1 MVLVGS
7 FRNLR
12 RSLPSSSKQ
21 LHSVR
26 AVVIG
31 AGFGGLAAALRLR
44 ALGYEVTVFE
54 RGQTLGGRAAVFER
68 DGFTYDAGPTV
79 ITAPFLFD
87 ELFAL
92 FGERREDHIE
102 FLPVRPWYR
111 MIDAQGREFDYG
123 GTAEEVEKAVER
135 FAPADA
141 PGYRRMLAH
150 SEKLYD
156 EGFTRL
162 GAAPFSRLSDMLR
175 VVPALARLRGDR
187 SVWQFACHYLKDDSL
202 RRFFS
207 IQPLLVGGNPFETSS
222 IYSLIHYLE
231 IKSGVWFPRGG
242 TGQLVRALA
251 DLARR
256 HGVTFVA
263 GATVT
268 EIEVE
273 EGRVRGIRTEEGQRQ
288 ACETVVA
295 NGDPP
300 EIYRRLIPARHR
312 RKWTDR
318 KLDRLTFSMGLFV
331 LYFGTSRPWPDV
343 AHHTVLFSQRY
354 RELLEDIF
362 HRGLLAEDPS
372 LYLHRPAAT
381 DPTMAPAGKDAF
393 YVLAPVPNLQA
404 DIDWDTVGERYAD
417 LILRILEERVM
428 PGLRETVGSRFFVTP
443 RYFRDTLYTTH
454 GTGFSIAPTLT
465 QSAWFRFH
473 NESEDVAGLY
483 FVGAGTHP
491 GAGLP
496 GVVTSA
502 KVVENLLLA
511 KRK

>member
-1 MVLVGS
+1 M
-7 FRNLR
+7 
-12 RSLPSSSKQ
+12 K
-21 LHSVR
+21 
-26 AVVIG
+26 AIVIG
-31 AGFGGLAAALRLR
+31 SGFGGLAAALRLR

-54 RGQTLGGRAAVFER
+54 SAPTPGGRAAVFER

-79 ITAPFLFD
+79 VTAPFLFD

-92 FGERREDHIE
+92 FGERRADHIE
-102 FLPVRPWYR
+102 FLPVTPWYR
-111 MIDAQGREFDYG
+111 MIDAQGRAFDYG
-123 GTAEEVEKAVER
+123 GTAEEVAQAVGR
-135 FAPADA
+135 FSPADA
-141 PGYRRMLAH
+141 EGYRRLLAH

-156 EGFTRL
+156 AGFTRL
-162 GAAPFSRLSDMLR
+162 GAAPFSHLSDMLR
-175 VVPALARLRGDR
+175 AVPALVRLRGDR
-187 SVWQFACHYLKDDSL
+187 SVWDFACHYLKDDSL

-242 TGQLVRALA
+242 TGQLVRALVE
-251 DLARR
+251 LAQRQ
-256 HGVTFVA
+256 GITFVN
-263 GATVT
+263 GTKVT
-268 EIEVE
+268 EIEVVD
-273 EGRVRGIRTEEGQRQ
+273 GQARGVHTDAGQRQ
-288 ACETVVA
+288 ACDIVVA

-300 EIYRRLIPARHR
+300 EIYRRLVPAQHR

-318 KLDRLTFSMGLFV
+318 KLDRLRFSMGLFV
-331 LYFGTSRPWPDV
+331 LYFGTDRPFPDV
-343 AHHTVLFSQRY
+343 AHHTVLFSERY

-362 HRGLLAEDPS
+362 ERGCLADDPS

-404 DIDWDTVGERYAD
+404 GIDWDAVGERYAD
-417 LILRILEERVM
+417 LILKVLEERVM
-428 PGLRETVGSRFFVTP
+428 PGLRASVVSRFHVTP
-443 RYFRDTLYTTH
+443 RYFRDTLHTTH

-473 NESEDVAGLY
+473 NESEDVEGLY
-483 FVGAGTHP
+483 LVGAGTHP

-502 KVVENLLLA
+502 KVVENLLRA